1 MFGVGLPEALFL
13 LALLVMIF
21 RPEQL
26 AELARAVGG
35 MAGRLRQV
43 GQQFRDEV
51 EKEWPVGATFP
62 EPPPEPSDDAP
73 KRGEPDA

>member
-13 LALLVMIF
+13 LALLVLVF

-35 MAGRLRQV
+35 LAGRLRQV
-43 GQQFRDEV
+43 GQQFRDVV
-51 EKEWPVGATFP
+51 EREWPAAAPLGQAP
-62 EPPPEPSDDAP
+62 GPPRDVS

>member
-35 MAGRLRQV
+35 LAGRLRQV

-51 EKEWPVGATFP
+51 EREWPVAAPLGQAP
-62 EPPPEPSDDAP
+62 EPPARDAP
-73 KRGEPDA
+73 ARGEPDA